1 MHAIHYIALFLRLEL
16 NGILEKIND
25 KSTRG
30 GGGVIFLVIFL
41 SSNITMLVAS
51 CLVNQHER
59 IAAYD
64 RTSYSLILQK
74 LTKQ

>member
-25 KSTRG
+25 KSTR
-30 GGGVIFLVIFL
+30 GGVIFLVIFL

>member
-1 MHAIHYIALFLRLEL
+1 MT
-16 NGILEKIND
+16 NPQ
-25 KSTRG
+25 